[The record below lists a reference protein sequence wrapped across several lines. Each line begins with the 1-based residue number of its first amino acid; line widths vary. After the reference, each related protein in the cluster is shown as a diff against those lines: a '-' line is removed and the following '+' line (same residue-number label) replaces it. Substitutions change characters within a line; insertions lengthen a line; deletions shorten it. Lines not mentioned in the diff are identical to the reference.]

1 MCNTNNTTELYI
13 VCSPLLTWSLCKID
27 FQEFLPGGAAR
38 SIIDALLREA
48 NSNITCPKNAID
60 AAPDALRMMTALN
73 SLSKAANDAQQRGW
87 ALHDDAHDIQTQ
99 LLELISVMV
108 CICVFII
115 ANTHSYP
122 QSCPSVIIYIL
133 YIYYLVLMVK
143 QNNMRITVWQWW
155 FTNS

>member
-1 MCNTNNTTELYI
+1 MKYI
-13 VCSPLLTWSLCKID
+13 LILLQQQQQEVAATIIYWVCCD

-60 AAPDALRMMTALN
+60 GAPDALRMMTALN

-108 CICVFII
+108 RLMPGFNILKASIFSS
-115 ANTHSYP
+115 TEY
-122 QSCPSVIIYIL
+122 CPWDNLSSHWL
-133 YIYYLVLMVK
+133 
-143 QNNMRITVWQWW
+143 T
-155 FTNS
+155 

>member
-1 MCNTNNTTELYI
+1 M
-13 VCSPLLTWSLCKID
+13 
-27 FQEFLPGGAAR
+27 QEFLPGGAAR

-73 SLSKAANDAQQRGW
+73 ALSKAANDAQQRGW

-108 CICVFII
+108 RFTSMFLFV
-115 ANTHSYP
+115 
-122 QSCPSVIIYIL
+122 VIP
-133 YIYYLVLMVK
+133 
-143 QNNMRITVWQWW
+143 
-155 FTNS
+155 

>member
-1 MCNTNNTTELYI
+1 MYLKALKSKANSSNQVNFL
-13 VCSPLLTWSLCKID
+13 
-27 FQEFLPGGAAR
+27 QEFLPGGAAR

-73 SLSKAANDAQQRGW
+73 ALSKAANDAQQRGW

-108 CICVFII
+108 IF
-115 ANTHSYP
+115 
-122 QSCPSVIIYIL
+122 
-133 YIYYLVLMVK
+133 
-143 QNNMRITVWQWW
+143 
-155 FTNS
+155 

>member
-1 MCNTNNTTELYI
+1 MANVLINF
-13 VCSPLLTWSLCKID
+13 K
-27 FQEFLPGGAAR
+27 EFLPGGAAR

-108 CICVFII
+108 SMVYK
-115 ANTHSYP
+115 HY
-122 QSCPSVIIYIL
+122 VINFYIDD
-133 YIYYLVLMVK
+133 VS
-143 QNNMRITVWQWW
+143 N
-155 FTNS
+155 